1 MREEQEGRNR
11 LCGLDWIRSAAAFM
25 VVLLHTSGIQFVEY
39 EGSWGGVGAFY
50 DSLTRCSVPLFFMIT
65 GYFLLTGKKESIA
78 VFIRRRFLRVFLPF
92 LMLGFVYA
100 IWKGWDFKELIKAMF
115 IHGPMDYHLWYVYY
129 IIGIYLVIPFL
140 NPIFQ
145 LENKKIIEYYIVIW
159 FISFIFFQTI
169 TGVFN
174 FYWNPFVTFNFYYFQ
189 GFLGYVV
196 LGGLLRILF
205 EELNNKQISNIRS
218 FTWINLT
225 LFIFNGFLIF
235 GCTYYFSMKENKPVQ
250 LFFEYSNLF
259 VFLQSL
265 TFFCGCYYIKLLPRL
280 VYVISKY
287 SYWVYLLHILCLQ
300 LVLKKI
306 SIVENS
312 ILTIPVASLLTFML
326 AFFMSIPLL
335 KIENFIVEKMRRC
348 F

>member
-1 MREEQEGRNR
+1 MKEVG
-11 LCGLDWIRSAAAFM
+11 
-25 VVLLHTSGIQFVEY
+25 
-39 EGSWGGVGAFY
+39 GGVGAFY

-145 LENKKIIEYYIVIW
+145 LENKKIIEYYILIW

-235 GCTYYFSMKENKPVQ
+235 G
-250 LFFEYSNLF
+250 
-259 VFLQSL
+259 
-265 TFFCGCYYIKLLPRL
+265 
-280 VYVISKY
+280 
-287 SYWVYLLHILCLQ
+287 
-300 LVLKKI
+300 
-306 SIVENS
+306 
-312 ILTIPVASLLTFML
+312 
-326 AFFMSIPLL
+326 
-335 KIENFIVEKMRRC
+335 
-348 F
+348 